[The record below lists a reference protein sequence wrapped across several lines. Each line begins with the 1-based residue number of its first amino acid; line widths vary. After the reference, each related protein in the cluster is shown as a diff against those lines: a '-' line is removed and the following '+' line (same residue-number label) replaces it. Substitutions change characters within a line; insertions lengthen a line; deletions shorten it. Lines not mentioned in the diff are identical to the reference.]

1 LIAEAEGAY
10 LEMLL
15 RVLDVYPHVEAV
27 ADFRTAYDRLTTG
40 TVKLLVTNLRLHA
53 NAEGLHLAYAVATT
67 GYRTR
72 ALVYGSR
79 PEDWIIH
86 ELQRAG
92 AFYESQ
98 SRLPFSLRSYLQASL
113 PLLDRRNPVAPD
125 RRVGYRGGRRAS
137 DVPSIWTQSYLR

>member
-1 LIAEAEGAY
+1 
-10 LEMLL
+10 MLL
-15 RVLDVYPHVEAV
+15 RALDVYPHVEAV
-27 ADFRTAYDRLTTG
+27 ADFRTAYDRLSTG
-40 TVKLLVTNLRLHA
+40 TIKLLVTDLRLHA
-53 NAEGLHLAYAVATT
+53 NVEGLHLAYAVATG

-98 SRLPFSLRSYLQASL
+98 SRLPFSLRSYVQASL
-113 PLLDRRNPVAPD
+113 PVQDRRNPVAPD

-137 DVPSIWTQSYLR
+137 DVPTIWNQDYLR

>member
-1 LIAEAEGAY
+1 MIVEADGAY
-10 LEMLL
+10 LEVLL

-27 ADFRTAYDRLTTG
+27 ADFRTAYDRLSTETI
-40 TVKLLVTNLRLHA
+40 KLLVTNLRLHA
-53 NAEGLHLAYAVATT
+53 NVEGLHLAYAVATG

-79 PEDWIIH
+79 AEDWIIH

-98 SRLPFSLRSYLQASL
+98 WRLPFALPSYLRASL
-113 PLLDRRNPVAPD
+113 PVLDRRNPVAPD
-125 RRVGYRGGRRAS
+125 RRVASRGGRRAS
-137 DVPSIWTQSYLR
+137 DVPAVWNQDYVR